1 MDGMSVPRKS
11 MTAKTIRS
19 PKSGRKQMMSGR
31 KQNKNLTRFSLV
43 KFQALVKRYY
53 RECGR
58 HSLPWRQTRDTYRI
72 LVSEIM
78 LQQTQVDRV
87 IPKYNSFLKKF
98 PTVKRLASA
107 SLASVLRVW
116 QGLGY
121 NRRAKY
127 LHEVAKIIA
136 RSGGSVPRT
145 FEALR
150 ALPGIGDYT
159 ARAIRTFAWSEP
171 ELLIETNIRTVFL
184 HHFFS
189 QAKSVAD
196 SQLVPYMELCLDT
209 KNPREW
215 YFALM
220 DYGSHLKKTIGNAS
234 QRSAHHIRQK
244 PFKGS
249 DREIRG
255 AILRAL
261 SKKSQSLKNLLELPF
276 SKKRIQ
282 AQLQKLLREGLIALH
297 ASRYA
302 LHA

>member
-1 MDGMSVPRKS
+1 
-11 MTAKTIRS
+11 
-19 PKSGRKQMMSGR
+19 
-31 KQNKNLTRFSLV
+31 
-43 KFQALVKRYY
+43 
-53 RECGR
+53 
-58 HSLPWRQTRDTYRI
+58 
-72 LVSEIM
+72 M
-78 LQQTQVDRV
+78 LQQTQVERV
-87 IPKYNSFLKKF
+87 IPFYKSFLKEF
-98 PTVKRLASA
+98 PTVR
-107 SLASVLRVW
+107 SLAQSSLARVLRVW

-127 LHEVAKIIA
+127 LHETAKQILVLHT
-136 RSGGSVPRT
+136 GTVPRGY
-145 FEALR
+145 ADLR
-150 ALPGIGDYT
+150 ALPGVGEYT
-159 ARAIRTFAWSEP
+159 ARAIRSFAWSEP
-171 ELLIETNIRTVFL
+171 ELLIETNIRTIFL

-196 SQLVPYMELCLDT
+196 SQLVPYMELCLDRR
-209 KNPREW
+209 NPREW

-220 DYGSHLKKTIGNAS
+220 DYGAHLKKTIGNAS
-234 QRSAHHIRQK
+234 QRSAHHVRQK

-249 DREIRG
+249 NREIRG